1 MMCEAYIAEH
11 NWAFELAKKKAG
23 VRDVSSL
30 TPQQLSELC
39 ADAELIRRTEVKPS
53 SQERERVEEHESSDS
68 AREHRQR
75 SRG

>member
-30 TPQQLSELC
+30 TPRQFSELC
-39 ADAELIRRTEVKPS
+39 AAAESIRRNELERT
-53 SQERERVEEHESSDS
+53 QEENSGKEHQPCDVAREYRER
-68 AREHRQR
+68 
-75 SRG
+75 SRA